1 MDFSRKSG
9 VKKSVQKRS
18 SCTSVKPMVSSNSSH
33 EFPPRNQELQAQKK
47 FTLIRACSSGFG
59 SINSEDYVIENCD
72 SPIHNIDEKY
82 EASSSK
88 RAPPVYSA
96 MYHAKKIKVD
106 KENNTPSNKPDTLGA
121 MLDNKSLMFKGK
133 DPTTQAEFDAFA
145 CFLSKESNDNTST
158 HNTTSASNSSQDNDE
173 DDLFSQSFNTQMI
186 NQIDAAISQNES
198 LNKSAIEKR
207 QLETSRL
214 ENTIKNINEDFK
226 MPILRSFAD
235 KISASKGKKDQD
247 MDRSLIF
254 TDNCVTD
261 IYKREVDELF
271 EQIEQSICEMGNGHK
286 SKTIADEILDVFF
299 ADDLSKSI
307 VDLNESKIQE
317 ELNKNLNGRRPRE
330 DSFYDSNCSLGS
342 VIKQALLNNAAKSL
356 QPTDNDSQIS
366 NITLNRSL
374 RESTT
379 EFKNLGN
386 FYGLPIK
393 VRDLIKLYKGIDKLY
408 DWQDEC
414 LKLALARKS
423 NLIYAL
429 PTSGGKTLVAE
440 VLMLREIICR
450 QKNVIFILP
459 YVAIVQEKVWDFSPF
474 GVALDFLVEE
484 YASSKGSYPPR
495 KRRRKRSVYI
505 ATIEKALGLVN
516 SLIETGRLDEI
527 GLVVVDELHLI
538 GEEGRG
544 ATLESCL
551 TKMTFLNA
559 NLHIVGMSA
568 TIGNIQEVAKFL
580 KAEVYSQD
588 FRPVEL
594 TEYVKCENQIAK
606 VNWSY
611 TNEKD
616 LLVDIK
622 KVDFKYSEAV
632 SKVDPDMLGGL
643 VLQVVPKESCLVF
656 CASRANCENVVHLL
670 CKLTKPHLKLHK
682 KDEKDQLL
690 HALKVEAGELCHILR
705 LSVPYGIAYH
715 HSGLTSEERR
725 LLEEAFRSGTISVI
739 CCTSTLAAGVN
750 LPARRVIL
758 RSPYIGREFLN
769 LSRYKQMVG
778 RAGRAG
784 LGESGE
790 SIILTSLVDLPRV
803 KDLLMSPMNQAISSL
818 HRDEGRDLR
827 QFLLSC
833 ISLGIANTRTQL
845 HEVTRFSL
853 MAVQVDKLG
862 VDIKR
867 LTDSVIKKLFKLGAL
882 QESTA
887 KGNEGSVQS
896 QCNVTVKM
904 DQTFECLT
912 NTSDLVS
919 QVVNTKTTTKK
930 TIVLTSSTKLI
941 VSSLGT
947 AASKGGL
954 HLTRAH
960 QLYDDLYQAQ
970 KSLVLLNCLHL
981 LYLVT
986 PYDTSEQ
993 IRPNIEVYYD
1003 VLTHLNERELQ
1014 TSRIL
1019 GFDESVTLKMATG
1032 QTPKQIPEKILNRF
1046 YVTLMLYDL
1055 WNEMPV
1061 FRVSEKYQVNRGIVQ
1076 NLMTNSA
1083 TFASNVVNFCEQ
1095 LEEFWAFSHLLKGM
1109 SQRLSHCCIKELA
1122 PLMELPAVKQS
1133 RAKQLYTAGYKN
1145 LQSIAKANVNE
1156 LMENIEF
1163 MSRKVASQ
1171 LIAASKMLLLEKVEN
1186 LREQAEDVL
1195 DGIEDPRIL
1204 LHTPTPPV
1212 K

>member
-1 MDFSRKSG
+1 MKMDFSRKSG
-9 VKKSVQKRS
+9 PKKSAQTRP
-18 SCTSVKPMVSSNSSH
+18 SCTLVKSIVSSNSSD
-33 EFPPRNQELQAQKK
+33 EFPLGSQELQVKK
-47 FTLIRACSSGFG
+47 KLTLIRACSSGFG
-59 SINSEDYVIENCD
+59 SINSEDYVIEKFD
-72 SPIHNIDEKY
+72 SPTHNVGGGY

-88 RAPPVYSA
+88 RSPPVQSSVYS
-96 MYHAKKIKVD
+96 AKKIKVNE
-106 KENNTPSNKPDTLGA
+106 ENNTSSEKPHI
-121 MLDNKSLMFKGK
+121 LDAELNNKSLIYKSE
-133 DPTTQAEFDAFA
+133 DPTIQSDFDAFA
-145 CFLSKESNDNTST
+145 CFLSKESNRDNST
-158 HNTTSASNSSQDNDE
+158 NNTAISASNNSQDNDD

-186 NQIDAAISQNES
+186 NQIDAAISEDES
-198 LNKSAIEKR
+198 LNKSAIEEEQVKTLT
-207 QLETSRL
+207 LEK
-214 ENTIKNINEDFK
+214 TIKNTTQNFK

-235 KISASKGKKDQD
+235 KVSAIQEKKNHDV
-247 MDRSLIF
+247 DRSLIF
-254 TDNCVTD
+254 TDDCVTD

-271 EQIEQSICEMGNGHK
+271 EQIEQSICEMGDGHK

-299 ADDLSKSI
+299 ADDPSKSI
-307 VDLNESKIQE
+307 VDLNQSKIQE
-317 ELNKNLNGRRPRE
+317 ELNKSQNGRRPKE
-330 DSFYDSNCSLGS
+330 DSFYESNCSLGS
-342 VIKQALLNNAAKSL
+342 VIKQALRNNAAKSF
-356 QPTDNDSQIS
+356 QPIDKDSQAS

-374 RESTT
+374 RENTT
-379 EFKNLGN
+379 EFKSLGN
-386 FYGLPIK
+386 FYGLPNK
-393 VRDLIKLYKGIDKLY
+393 VKDLIKIYKGIEKLY

-440 VLMLREIICR
+440 ILMLREILCR

-551 TKMTFLNA
+551 TKMIFLNA
-559 NLHIVGMSA
+559 NLHIIGMSA
-568 TIGNIQEVAKFL
+568 TIGNINEVAKFL
-580 KAEVYSQD
+580 KAEVYSHD

-606 VNWSY
+606 VNWNY
-611 TNEKD
+611 TNEND

-632 SKVDPDMLGGL
+632 FKVDPDMLGGL

-682 KDEKDQLL
+682 KAEKDQLL
-690 HALKVEAGELCHILR
+690 HALESEAGELCHILR
-705 LSVPYGIAYH
+705 LSVPFGIAYH

-784 LGESGE
+784 LGETGE
-790 SIILTSLVDLPRV
+790 SIIVTSLVDLPRV

-827 QFLLSC
+827 QLLLSC

-845 HEVTRFSL
+845 HEVAQSSL

-882 QESTA
+882 QESSA
-887 KGNEGSVQS
+887 KGNERSVQS

-904 DQTFECLT
+904 DQTFECLSDT
-912 NTSDLVS
+912 LDLVS
-919 QVVNTKTTTKK
+919 QVVNTKK
-930 TIVLTSSTKLI
+930 TIVLTSNTKLI

-960 QLYDDLYQAQ
+960 QLYNDLYQAQ

-1032 QTPKQIPEKILNRF
+1032 QIPKQIPEKILNRF

-1061 FRVSEKYQVNRGIVQ
+1061 FRVSEKYQINRGIVQ

-1122 PLMELPAVKQS
+1122 QLMELPAVKQS
-1133 RAKQLYTAGYKN
+1133 RAKQLYVAGYKN
-1145 LQSIAKANVNE
+1145 LQSIAKANINE

-1163 MSRKVASQ
+1163 MSRKVAGQ

-1195 DGIEDPRIL
+1195 DGVEDPRIL
-1204 LHTPTPPV
+1204 LNASALSV